1 MKINP
6 IIPTAFN
13 IQAQKEQPMNAEKQE
28 TVKPTGDYIISLSTQ
43 EQRDLDR
50 TFKIYNDIAKIG
62 LCNQLKMIV
71 EDNSKLQAQLLQ
83 QQRKNQRY

>member
-1 MKINP
+1 MKINA

-13 IQAQKEQPMNAEKQE
+13 IQAQKEQTMNAEKKE
-28 TVKPTGDYIISLSTQ
+28 TDKPTGDYTITLSTQ

-50 TFKIYNDIAKIG
+50 TIKAYNDIAKIG

-71 EDNSKLQAQLLQ
+71 EDNSKLKTQMPQ
-83 QQRKNQRY
+83 QQGQNYRY